1 MELENYETEKGFFLE
16 YSPLCARY
24 ILDRRNADQCL
35 AKKKAAKSVE
45 EENAE
50 WEEKYGA
57 EGAKIIREAVDAN
70 IADYEYLKS
79 FAIKV

>member
-1 MELENYETEKGFFLE
+1 MRQKREFFLE

-50 WEEKYGA
+50 WEEKYGT

>member
-1 MELENYETEKGFFLE
+1 MIL
-16 YSPLCARY
+16 
-24 ILDRRNADQCL
+24 LDRRNADQCL
-35 AKKKAAKSVE
+35 AKKKEVKSVE
-45 EENAE
+45 EDNAE
-50 WEEKYGA
+50 WEEKYGT